1 MAMHR
6 INRVEIELH
15 GGDVQLARALSE
27 RVSRMYGNRIAPVL
41 ERVCSELSGSEAL
54 DRLDQ
59 LEVDLGT
66 VAADDF
72 EDDFAARLAQA
83 LRAALA
89 AALRRRTAGSD
100 PRTRATLELLETFA
114 LTGGLPWWADPQDG
128 EVVARHFAQAVASAG
143 EDLVVLL
150 RRIAHDPG
158 ALDRM
163 ARMCEPDALVALAER
178 AQVRIDPSPH
188 GVELHERRALLS
200 ALAGRDDQPG
210 EAAEPAPR
218 VEARRA
224 VDVTTRDPSTERAH
238 ADDRSPDE
246 SRTASPPPPR
256 SAGDE
261 AMAAMRIPSA
271 PHARDDDRA
280 SNELPPATL
289 PRLHDARRRPDF
301 RDEAQSAHPVT
312 RDDATEV
319 RLAAASRTTDDAL
332 PSQPPA
338 ERTELEERA
347 AALPGSRA
355 ATPSRA
361 ATRAAVAPHPLDARR
376 APSNARPQP
385 QPQSPAAA
393 ICTARRGALARL
405 DELYVDDAGLV
416 ILWPFLE
423 RLFVRTGL
431 VGEDR
436 RFLAELAEL
445 QAVAL
450 CASLATADP
459 EPLEFRLPLA
469 KLLCGRPLESD
480 FVLENPLTSE
490 QLAEGDRLLAAVID
504 RAPVLGELSIAGL
517 RTSFLQRPG
526 ALTTRDGAWL
536 LQVERRAHDVVLDR
550 FPWSW
555 SWVKLP
561 WMPDLLRVEW

>member
-15 GGDVQLARALSE
+15 SGDVQLARALSE
-27 RVSRMYGNRIAPVL
+27 RVSRMHGNRIAPVL
-41 ERVCSELSGSEAL
+41 ERVCSELSGGEAL

-66 VAADDF
+66 LAADDF
-72 EDDFAARLAQA
+72 EDDFAAKLEQA

-100 PRTRATLELLETFA
+100 PRPRAMLELLETFA

-188 GVELHERRALLS
+188 GVELHERQALLS
-200 ALAGRDDQPG
+200 ALAGRDECGQPMRGEPGRVAVREAQPG

-224 VDVTTRDPSTERAH
+224 VDATTRDPSTERVR
-238 ADDRSPDE
+238 ADDRSLDE
-246 SRTASPPPPR
+246 SRTASPPTHR

-261 AMAAMRIPSA
+261 ATAVMRNPIA

-289 PRLHDARRRPDF
+289 PRLHDARRRPDL
-301 RDEAQSAHPVT
+301 RDEAQSAHPPT
-312 RDDATEV
+312 R
-319 RLAAASRTTDDAL
+319 DDAL
-332 PSQPPA
+332 PSQPPV
-338 ERTELEERA
+338 ERTDLDQRPA
-347 AALPGSRA
+347 AAPGSRA
-355 ATPSRA
+355 ATSSRA
-361 ATRAAVAPHPLDARR
+361 ATPAAVAPNPLDARR
-376 APSNARPQP
+376 TASNARPLP
-385 QPQSPAAA
+385 LPPASA
-393 ICTARRGALARL
+393 IRIARRGALARL

-423 RLFVRTGL
+423 RLLVRTGL

-436 RFLAELAEL
+436 RFLDELAEL

-450 CASLATADP
+450 FASLATADP

-490 QLAEGDRLLAAVID
+490 QLAEGDRLLATVID

-561 WMPDLLRVEW
+561 WMPDPLRVEW